1 MEKTCSHRHVSSL
14 PVLLL
19 KCIKGEQTLR
29 KMNLLLCQIFWHTRL
44 IRSWYHGCKL
54 GRLKMSLYRLFILVI
69 LRCMCLMKLPVFIEC
84 GVKDFFFFLW
94 GSYFYSHKPE
104 TITAWVN
111 WGSMNAL
118 KAILEKQTNKQTRK
132 QPCRYIYP

>member
-1 MEKTCSHRHVSSL
+1 MCLFSQSFIFVIILPSSELKFNIGCGENVLTWASKFFTCIAFKVYQGNKHSGKWV
-14 PVLLL
+14 
-19 KCIKGEQTLR
+19 
-29 KMNLLLCQIFWHTRL
+29 LLCQIFWHTRL

-84 GVKDFFFFLW
+84 GVKDFFFCGEATFI
-94 GSYFYSHKPE
+94 SHKPE

-111 WGSMNAL
+111 WGVWM
-118 KAILEKQTNKQTRK
+118 
-132 QPCRYIYP
+132 P